1 VCLHCTHIMPHP
13 LHTYHA
19 MPSAVH
25 FHVDLPRSTSLSPS
39 HIPTLFLP
47 LSFPLSLCSL
57 PLPSHPKDGLLPG
70 DEVDHLHLEDVPGK
84 AQRCFAAIDCGVKVL
99 KQFINLVA
107 LTTCRLSHAP
117 TLGPRRC
124 SCCPPAS
131 SWWIFLLST
140 PTPSPLS
147 CSSGLSGCSLLPL
160 RMEQVRARHVD
171 AIWGCNCFAHLE

>member
-1 VCLHCTHIMPHP
+1 MPRP

-39 HIPTLFLP
+39 HILTLFLP
-47 LSFPLSLCSL
+47 FSFSLSLRSL
-57 PLPSHPKDGLLPG
+57 PLTSHPKDGLLPG

-117 TLGPRRC
+117 PLVPAGVPAVLRQAAGGP
-124 SCCPPAS
+124 S
-131 SWWIFLLST
+131 F
-140 PTPSPLS
+140 SPLPPHH
-147 CSSGLSGCSLLPL
+147 LSPVLQAS
-160 RMEQVRARHVD
+160 QA
-171 AIWGCNCFAHLE
+171 AHYCR